1 MTSIFISTGEVSGD
15 LQGALLIE
23 ALWRQAH
30 ATGLELE
37 ISALGG
43 DRMAAAGAKL
53 IANTTSIGSVG
64 ILESVP
70 FVLPTWKIQR
80 RAKQY
85 LQQNPPDILVLID
98 YMGPNLAL
106 GKYVHQH
113 LAQTKIVYF
122 IAPQEWVFSI
132 SDWNTKT
139 IVEITDRL
147 LAIFPEEARY
157 FQQQGAET
165 VWVGHP
171 MVERMQNSPTR
182 ETAREL
188 LGIAA
193 EQRVI
198 ALLPASRQQEIK
210 YMLPL
215 VCAAAREIQEQLPEV
230 EFLIPLSLPS
240 YRGAIE
246 RAIQEY
252 GLSARVIEGKNLE
265 AIAAA
270 DLAIAKSGTV
280 NLEIAWLDVPQVV
293 FYRVN
298 PLTAWIA
305 THIFKFSIAF
315 MSPANL
321 LVMKPI
327 VPELLQEEAT
337 PARIVTESLALLLD
351 ESKRQKMLQG
361 YGEMRASLGELGVCD
376 RAAGNVIDL
385 LIQVK

>member
-171 MVERMQNSPTR
+171 MVERMQNAPTR

-252 GLSARVIEGKNLE
+252 GLSARVIAGKNLE
-265 AIAAA
+265 AIAAS

-337 PARIVTESLALLLD
+337 PARMVTESLALLLD

-376 RAAGNVIDL
+376 RAAGNVIDF
-385 LIQVK
+385 LI

>member
-1 MTSIFISTGEVSGD
+1 MTNIFISTGEVSGD

-23 ALWRQAH
+23 ALWRQAN
-30 ATGLELE
+30 AAGVELE
-37 ISALGG
+37 IAALGG

-64 ILESVP
+64 ILESLP
-70 FVLPTWKIQR
+70 FVLPTWRIQR

-85 LQQNPPDILVLID
+85 LKQNPPDVLVLID

-106 GKYVHQH
+106 GRYVHQH
-113 LAQTKIVYF
+113 FPETKIVYY

-139 IVEITDRL
+139 IVEMTDLL
-147 LAIFPEEARY
+147 LAIFPQEARY
-157 FQQQGAET
+157 YQQQGAET

-171 MVERMQNSPTR
+171 MVDRMQNAPTR
-182 ETAREL
+182 KIAREL
-188 LGIAA
+188 LGITL
-193 EQRVI
+193 EQRI
-198 ALLPASRQQEIK
+198 ITLLPASRQQEIE

-215 VCAAAREIQEQLPEV
+215 VCTAAREIQEQLPEV

-246 RAIQEY
+246 RAINEY
-252 GLSARVIEGKNLE
+252 SLSARVIAGKNLE
-265 AIAAA
+265 AIAAS

-305 THIFKFSIAF
+305 KYILKFSISF

-337 PARIVTESLALLLD
+337 PERIVSESLALLLD
-351 ESKRQKMLQG
+351 ESKRQEMLQG
-361 YGEMRASLGELGVCD
+361 YGEMRVSLGKLGVCD
-376 RAAGNVIDL
+376 RAAKEIL
-385 LIQVK
+385 HS